1 MLSSASFAT
10 LASRDECPVGSR
22 STRSATFSSL
32 DWRTVVLQGRRLG
45 VKADWRRRVAVSA
58 TFAHA
63 DLTAAPLSARDPL
76 NFVSFTSSSSSP
88 PSSSLPSARSVLQL
102 ARMAAPAPPAPAPAA
117 APAPAPPCVPKVVQH
132 QVNEG
137 LSFSLTC
144 DLELDITATTF
155 EEVTLPLK
163 GVALIGDWTCRVDRQ
178 EEGGKSEKAVHIQ
191 HGDLD
196 VGAFGKDVDVM
207 MKVLAVTPDDRWLLS
222 SAHWRHCPAPNA
234 SEDDPFV
241 AYTGYQLDIRQD
253 DIDDLRS
260 MTDGDFDPASHR
272 RYRVHFQLAQRKTTP
287 TPEAKELMYRMRDL
301 DLSPTPY
308 DVRFFFPNACDGGA
322 ELWSETGFLSGA
334 SYYFDC
340 LLSSG
345 FCETVTHS
353 KKRPRTRKSAPAA
366 TSQTPAD
373 ADAKDFDDSDDETDE
388 LYFERRSSVL
398 HEHEGDCPLEYKQVT
413 ITKTAFSTYRAVL
426 GFMRTGYIVFAPL
439 TSACKPSNPSASR
452 TRREH
457 LLNLRRKTPT
467 SAVSPK
473 SVFRLAHLIE
483 LDDLPDL
490 CLADLRRQLTVEI
503 APVELVDDASICFDA
518 WREVIIDFIFE
529 NCEAVEESQG
539 WKDLQGKIRRD
550 EVPGAAPIMLE
561 LMSRF
566 TPKKAK
572 GASFVHICLCLNAR

>member
-1 MLSSASFAT
+1 MAT
-10 LASRDECPVGSR
+10 
-22 STRSATFSSL
+22 
-32 DWRTVVLQGRRLG
+32 
-45 VKADWRRRVAVSA
+45 
-58 TFAHA
+58 
-63 DLTAAPLSARDPL
+63 
-76 NFVSFTSSSSSP
+76 
-88 PSSSLPSARSVLQL
+88 
-102 ARMAAPAPPAPAPAA
+102 PALPAPAPAA

-137 LSFSLTC
+137 LNFSLTC
-144 DLELDITATTF
+144 DLEMDITATTF

-178 EEGGKSEKAVHIQ
+178 EEGGKSETAVHIQ

-529 NCEAVEESQG
+529 NWEAVEESQG

-572 GASFVHICLCLNAR
+572 G